1 MFSFFTQPTFPKTAL
16 GIEREMVTAVSL
28 SRSGRQFG
36 ISRAASVEVPNGL
49 IEPNF
54 LDRNISDPTQFRYI
68 LEEAVTSAGLLGQKR
83 WSVSLPS
90 TTARTAILSLDGV
103 AGSKGE
109 SEEIFDWKA
118 EQTFG
123 APAAELRITRVPISS
138 DVDGK
143 RRFFATAIKLSVLN
157 EYETIFEQFG
167 WKAGLILPRSV
178 AEARWLFGGGAS
190 GDSLLIS
197 TQWDG
202 FTAIMMQGDE
212 PFVVRSV
219 TCRESELDDEIYRLL
234 LFYNDR
240 FGRVESGRLLDRVL
254 LVGRDLSTARISEI
268 SKDAL
273 GRSLNVLRAEDIG
286 LDIPA
291 GELSFGDLAA
301 PAGLAALG
309 SR

>member
-1 MFSFFTQPTFPKTAL
+1 MFSFFTKPTYPKTAL
-16 GIEREMVTAVSL
+16 GIERETITAVSL

-36 ISRAASVEVPNGL
+36 VNRAASVEVPNNL
-49 IEPNF
+49 IDPNF

-90 TTARTAILSLDGV
+90 TSARTAILTLDGGV
-103 AGSKGE
+103 GSKGE

-143 RRFFATAIKLSVLN
+143 RRYFATAVKLSVLD

-167 WKAGLILPRSV
+167 WKAGLVLPRSV
-178 AEARWLFGGGAS
+178 AEARWLFGSGAS

-197 TQWDG
+197 AQWDG
-202 FTAIMMQGDE
+202 FTAIMMQGNE

-219 TCRESELDDEIYRLL
+219 TCKPSEMDDEIYRLL

-240 FGRVESGRLLDRVL
+240 FGGANSGRFLDRVL
-254 LVGRDLSTARISEI
+254 LVGRDLSTARIDEI

-273 GRSLNVLRAEDIG
+273 GRALSVLRIEDIG
-286 LDIPA
+286 LNIPA
-291 GELSFGDLAA
+291 GDLSFGDLAA
-301 PAGLAALG
+301 PAGLAAFG
-309 SR
+309 SP